1 MEGGLLGFDWNIII
15 TVSLIYV
22 EMGTRFN
29 RSIVV
34 ERGEGER
41 EKEKGCEED
50 LLESHSRTAGI
61 QLVYVSVSCSAC
73 CCVCL

>member
-34 ERGEGER
+34 ERGGGRER
-41 EKEKGCEED
+41 ERE
-50 LLESHSRTAGI
+50 RM
-61 QLVYVSVSCSAC
+61 
-73 CCVCL
+73 